1 MRLHPRL
8 SPNPS
13 CPTAPGNTDGPV
25 LVGVIGLPWLSDL
38 DLTMTL
44 APSVAGLADPE
55 SLLVEDLSFPAHRVL
70 DRLLEIEPSRVVLIV
85 ARSSFIDPPG
95 TLRRRVLDL
104 TPPPDEEVHQRLVE
118 SVTLGIVDV
127 DHILAV
133 ARYWKGLPE
142 RTVIIEV
149 EPLDRPPEPGGM
161 EAAEEILAMVGKE
174 LATGRGQ
181 DPHRPR
187 NRRPSSASHV
197 SKRAVPARPA
207 STEAA
212 NHRQ

>member
-1 MRLHPRL
+1 MRLHSRL

-13 CPTAPGNTDGPV
+13 CPTTPGNPDGPA
-25 LVGVIGLPWLSDL
+25 LVGLVGLPWLSDL
-38 DLTMTL
+38 DLTTTL
-44 APSVAGLADPE
+44 APYVAGLADPE

-85 ARSSFIDPPG
+85 AMSNFVDPPG
-95 TLRRRVLDL
+95 TLRRRVLNL

-118 SVTLGIVDV
+118 SVTLGVVDV

-133 ARYWKGLPE
+133 AQYWKALPA

-149 EPLDRPPEPGGM
+149 EPHDRPPELGGM
-161 EAAEEILAMVGKE
+161 EAVEAILAIVGKE

-187 NRRPSSASHV
+187 NRRPSSANHA
-197 SKRAVPARPA
+197 SKRASPARPA

-212 NHRQ
+212 HHRQ